1 MSEPNPAAVID
12 RSVSIEG
19 AWSVRVKLGCIIGGT
34 HLIRS
39 TAGKVP
45 ALKVQFPLWH
55 NSAIEGDGDEIT
67 PLAEF
72 EIEMLKTKTS
82 GNRND

>member
-1 MSEPNPAAVID
+1 MVSESQAGLYY
-12 RSVSIEG
+12 R
-19 AWSVRVKLGCIIGGT
+19 GT
-34 HLIRS
+34 YLIRS

-55 NSAIEGDGDEIT
+55 NTAIEGDGDRIV

-72 EIEMLKTKTS
+72 EIEMLKTKQS
-82 GNRND
+82 GKRND